1 MARKRETRIE
11 LTVDGRSFTLSN
23 PDKVLFPSDG
33 GAGGGHRAVTKLD
46 LVEYYRRIADVMVP
60 HLRGRPLMLARYPDG
75 IDGPSFYQKEVSDYF
90 PEWIRRVEV
99 PKEGG
104 RVVHPIC
111 DDAATLAYLAGQASI
126 TPHAWLSRADRLDQP
141 DRLIVDLDPSGS
153 DLRAEFEVVRS
164 AAGLIRD
171 LFEKVGLVPYLQT
184 TGSRGLHVVA
194 PLDRSADFDEVR
206 SFARDLAKVAAA
218 LDPDRLTTEHRK
230 AKRGGRVFL
239 DVMRNAY
246 AQTAA
251 PPYGVRPRP
260 GAPVATPIEWRELRD
275 RRIGPQRYTVH
286 NVFRRLARRADPWA
300 DIDRHARPIAGAL
313 DRLQGLRPVR
323 R

>member
-1 MARKRETRIE
+1 MAGKRESGVQ

-23 PDKVLFPSDG
+23 PDKVLFPSGD
-33 GAGGGHRAVTKLD
+33 GAGGTHRAVTKLD

-75 IDGPSFYQKEVSDYF
+75 IDGPTFYQKEISDYF

-99 PKEGG
+99 AKEGG
-104 RVVHPIC
+104 TVVHPIC

-126 TPHAWLSRADRLDQP
+126 TPHAWLSRADRLDHP

-164 AAGLIRD
+164 AAGLLRD
-171 LFEKVGLVPYLQT
+171 LFEEVGLVPFVQT

-194 PLDRSADFDEVR
+194 PLDRSADFDHVR

-218 LDPDRLTTEHRK
+218 QDPDHLTTEHRK

-239 DVMRNAY
+239 DVLRNAY

-260 GAPVATPIEWRELRD
+260 GAPVATPIEWRELGD

-286 NVFRRLARRADPWA
+286 NVFRRLARRDDPWA
-300 DIDRHARPIAGAL
+300 DIDRHARPLAHAR
-313 DRLQGLRPVR
+313 DRLEGLAS
-323 R
+323 